1 MSWQDVSA
9 LAPILWTTVGGLAVL
24 LADAFIRRQGQGHLL
39 FVAVVFLALAGAS
52 AFDGLDQPARSVFA
66 GALSADAFAS
76 FFQLTFIIVAALSL
90 SLGSAYFRLEGH
102 EIPEYAPLLMFAT
115 VGMMVM
121 AAATDMIAIFLGL
134 ETMSI
139 ALYVLAAI
147 QRRSAHSNEAG
158 FKYLILGAFSSAFL
172 LYGMAMLYGVSGSTH
187 LPTIAANAAASAGT
201 LSWLGWGLVLVGLG
215 FKIAM
220 VPFHMWTPDVYAGAP
235 APVVGFMAAGVKAAS
250 FAALLRLVWTG
261 LPEFDAIWFGL
272 LAILA
277 VATMCVGNILALAQ
291 GNLKRMLAYSAIAH
305 AGYLLVGVI
314 ASTPASGDRAAQGML
329 FYLFVYALMNVGAFG
344 LIGYVH
350 ERDGERCEL
359 AGFSGLS
366 RRSPAAAAAMTV
378 LLLSLAGVPPTAG
391 FWGKLYVFEAA
402 VREGHLALAVIAV
415 LNSAVAMYYYLR
427 VVVIMYM
434 REPGEVRYERSDL
447 QAGAAMLL
455 LAAAILWI
463 GLQPSPVAELA
474 RRGVEALANSL

>member
-9 LAPILWTTVGGLAVL
+9 LAPILWVTLGGLAVL
-24 LADAFIRRQGQGHLL
+24 LTDAFIRREGQGHLL
-39 FVAVVFLALAGAS
+39 FVAIVFLALAGAS
-52 AFDGLDQPARSVFA
+52 AVDALDQPARSVFA
-66 GALSADAFAS
+66 GALVADAFAA
-76 FFQLTFIIVAALSL
+76 FFQLAFVIVAAISL
-90 SLGSAYFRLEGH
+90 ALGNSYFQREGQG
-102 EIPEYAPLLMFAT
+102 IPEYSPLLLFAT
-115 VGMMVM
+115 AGMMVM
-121 AAATDMIAIFLGL
+121 AAATDMITIFLGL

-172 LYGMAMLYGVSGSTH
+172 LYGMAMLYGVTGSTH
-187 LPTIAANAAASAGT
+187 LPTIAASAAASAGT
-201 LSWLGWGLVLVGLG
+201 LSLLGWGLILVGLG

-220 VPFHMWTPDVYAGAP
+220 VPFHMWTPDVYEGAP

-250 FAALLRLVWTG
+250 FAALLRFVWAG
-261 LPEFDAIWFGL
+261 LPAFDGLWFGL

-314 ASTPASGDRAAQGML
+314 ASNPVPGDSAAQGML

-344 LIGYVH
+344 LISYVH
-350 ERDGERCEL
+350 ERGGERCEL
-359 AGFSGLS
+359 AGFNGLA
-366 RRSPAAAAAMTV
+366 RRSPATAAAMTV
-378 LLLSLAGVPPTAG
+378 ILLSLAGIPPTAG
-391 FWGKLYVFEAA
+391 FWGKLYVIEAA
-402 VREGHLALAVIAV
+402 VREGHLTLAIIAL

-427 VVVIMYM
+427 VVVVMYM
-434 REPGEVRYERSDL
+434 REPGELRYESKGL

-455 LAAAILWI
+455 VAAAILWI
-463 GLQPSPVAELA
+463 GLQPAAVSEMA
-474 RRGVEALANSL
+474 RRGVEALAGSF